1 MYGERSSERVNVNV
15 RVALHIVYDKHFP
28 IIVDV
33 LLDRDVFVCLATGMG
48 VTLLSRFCLGH
59 LIRGGRKDNERS
71 VVWKRLVLS
80 PLSVALI
87 NESIN

>member
-1 MYGERSSERVNVNV
+1 MYGERSSERVNV
-15 RVALHIVYDKHFP
+15 RVVLHIRQTLPNHRD
-28 IIVDV
+28 VDV

-59 LIRGGRKDNERS
+59 LMRGGRKDSERS
-71 VVWKRLVLS
+71 VVWKRFVLS

-87 NESIN
+87 NYSIN